1 MCTCDRN
8 WQGSDC
14 SLRTCPFGIAH
25 VDIPK
30 GDLNADQ
37 GVQASNVEVL
47 QESTVYPHGT
57 TEGFPYMV
65 DTEGLTV
72 YQNTAHGYAECS
84 NKGLCDRSTGECECL
99 AGYDGSSCQRASC
112 PSYGLQTKGV
122 SDPNQIFINQQ
133 GPNSNTGSVFSGKSV
148 ANIQAGEC
156 SGHGVCQSIKEIAAS
171 DFGNIYELWDK
182 DISMGCVCDPGYGD
196 ADCSQRQC
204 KYGVDPLWIDDTTIR
219 VTETV
224 VRIKSD
230 LAGAGTLSGKYALR
244 FFDVFGDDH
253 VTEPL
258 DLTPTGSGHCVDVV
272 NALLGLPNHVVPS
285 VECSDLTVIN
295 TNEGFEYT
303 LKFIGNPGE
312 LRELEIVEH
321 LDGNRP
327 TIEVGSGATYAA
339 NVYTKVKGE
348 FVDYFAEK
356 CEGVTLKVVVDSDDS
371 TNVFNVDVKPGSV
384 GYLEIPTVAE
394 ENLLK
399 VCLGHADDDPNNNHD
414 IQNWDKGVVT
424 ESDGS
429 PPVEVKMI
437 GAFPHAIKVVPKE
450 DTLGYDQFSKGSYHL
465 VWYDEDAS
473 TGKKFRVANVN
484 NNHNQP
490 SEAVDSY
497 VYTTKG
503 NVQQLGYGTEV
514 TEMLADNTDALSTS
528 DRIVAYFDAYTNKLH
543 TNFDTS
549 CENQPNSPNARN
561 HKCLEKGDKL
571 FIIDSCWGKGNA
583 AVAPMETNPF
593 FGGKETTSCT
603 DSTSL
608 NHNTGNLYTVKKIY
622 TVPKQS
628 DASITDPMD
637 TADTTAPALESQTIV
652 DRFIIE
658 VDVNVGWTGQKGDP
672 ENADTVGDGST
683 WSDNTGIVTLF
694 HFEPKIEG
702 TYEYVSQCS
711 NRGLCNTDTGTCD
724 CFSGYTGD
732 DCSSQNA
739 LAV

>member
-1 MCTCDRN
+1 MDMLSVRIK
-8 WQGSDC
+8 DYV
-14 SLRTCPFGIAH
+14 IAQLENVNALPDTMVRRASVHH
-25 VDIPK
+25 VRAMDYK
-30 GDLNADQ
+30 
-37 GVQASNVEVL
+37 
-47 QESTVYPHGT
+47 
-57 TEGFPYMV
+57 
-65 DTEGLTV
+65 
-72 YQNTAHGYAECS
+72 
-84 NKGLCDRSTGECECL
+84 
-99 AGYDGSSCQRASC
+99 QRAFQIQIKFS
-112 PSYGLQTKGV
+112 STSKALTQTLV
-122 SDPNQIFINQQ
+122 LSLVANRLQIFKRANVRVMECVNQLKKSQQVILAIFMISGIKIFRWVAFVIQ
-133 GPNSNTGSVFSGKSV
+133 GMSYFVIILSTLVLSSHESFLFL
-148 ANIQAGEC
+148 C
-156 SGHGVCQSIKEIAAS
+156 R
-171 DFGNIYELWDK
+171 
-182 DISMGCVCDPGYGD
+182 YGD

-230 LAGAGTLSGKYALR
+230 LAGAGTLAGKYALR

-258 DLTPTGSGHCVDVV
+258 DLTPTGSGHCADVV

-303 LKFIGNPGE
+303 LKFTGNPGE

-327 TIEVGSGATYAA
+327 TIEVTSGATYAA

-371 TNVFNVDVKPGSV
+371 TNVFNVDVKPGSI

-429 PPVEVKMI
+429 PPVAVKMI

-465 VWYDEDAS
+465 VWYDEGAS

-549 CENQPNSPNARN
+549 CENQPSSPNARN

-603 DSTSL
+603 DSNSL
-608 NHNTGNLYTVKKIY
+608 NHNTGNLYTVKK
-622 TVPKQS
+622 VCRS
-628 DASITDPMD
+628 
-637 TADTTAPALESQTIV
+637 
-652 DRFIIE
+652 FIIL
-658 VDVNVGWTGQKGDP
+658 NRMSWFNNSNP
-672 ENADTVGDGST
+672 S
-683 WSDNTGIVTLF
+683 
-694 HFEPKIEG
+694 
-702 TYEYVSQCS
+702 YVST
-711 NRGLCNTDTGTCD
+711 RIDLYRTKTI
-724 CFSGYTGD
+724 
-732 DCSSQNA
+732 
-739 LAV
+739 